1 MKKKLTTPKK
11 ILLTI
16 LVLLIIVT
24 SSSIFAFNHF
34 SSKVE
39 RIEID
44 RSAVTETGKEPAKE
58 DEDIIS
64 IALLGTD
71 FSKNEKYGN
80 LYGASDSTM
89 ILGID
94 TKNNKLKLLSLMRDL
109 YLDLPDGTGNKQNLN
124 YTMAYGGPEL
134 ILKTINYNFNLTVD
148 KFINVSL
155 NTLPTIIDK
164 LDGIELNIKSNE
176 LNYINSYIDN
186 IDKNNGTSTKKV
198 TTAGLQTLN
207 GTQATAYCRVRYTEG
222 GDFKRTERQ
231 REVLTTLFEKFKTA
245 SITDLATM
253 MNDILPLVSTNL
265 TNTEIT
271 SIISKVLSMGV
282 PTIEQSRFPLDGKSE
297 MISTDMLHLTT
308 DIDEATKDIHNF
320 LYSLN

>member
-64 IALLGTD
+64 IALFGTD

-89 ILGID
+89 VLGID

-176 LNYINSYIDN
+176 LNYINYYIDN
-186 IDKNNGTSTKKV
+186 IDKENGTSTKKV

-271 SIISKVLSMGV
+271 SIISKVLSMGA

>member
-16 LVLLIIVT
+16 LVLLIIIT

-64 IALLGTD
+64 IALFGTD

-89 ILGID
+89 ILGIN

-176 LNYINSYIDN
+176 LNYINYYIDN
-186 IDKNNGTSTKKV
+186 IDKENGTSTKKV

-271 SIISKVLSMGV
+271 SIISKVLSMGA

-308 DIDEATKDIHNF
+308 DMEETTKDIHNF
-320 LYSLN
+320 LYYLD

>member
-176 LNYINSYIDN
+176 LNYINYYIDN
-186 IDKNNGTSTKKV
+186 IDKENGTSTKKV

-271 SIISKVLSMGV
+271 SIISKVLSMGT

>member
-89 ILGID
+89 VLGID

-271 SIISKVLSMGV
+271 SIISKVLSMGA

-297 MISTDMLHLTT
+297 MISTNMLHLTT
-308 DIDEATKDIHNF
+308 DIDETTKDIHNF

>member
-64 IALLGTD
+64 IALFGTD
-71 FSKNEKYGN
+71 FSKNEKYAN

-89 ILGID
+89 VLGID

-176 LNYINSYIDN
+176 LNYINYYIDN
-186 IDKNNGTSTKKV
+186 IDKENGTSTKKV

-271 SIISKVLSMGV
+271 SIISKVLSMGT

>member
-64 IALLGTD
+64 IALFGTD

-271 SIISKVLSMGV
+271 SIISKVLSMGT

>member
-1 MKKKLTTPKK
+1 MKKKLTTQKK

-39 RIEID
+39 RIEIN
-44 RSAVTETGKEPAKE
+44 RSAVIETGKEPAKE

-64 IALLGTD
+64 IALFGTD

-176 LNYINSYIDN
+176 LNYINYYIDN
-186 IDKNNGTSTKKV
+186 IDKENGTSTKKL

-231 REVLTTLFEKFKTA
+231 RDVLTTLFEKFKTA

-308 DIDEATKDIHNF
+308 DMEETTKDIHNF
-320 LYSLN
+320 LYYLD

>member
-1 MKKKLTTPKK
+1 M
-11 ILLTI
+11 
-16 LVLLIIVT
+16 LIIVT

>member
-1 MKKKLTTPKK
+1 M
-11 ILLTI
+11 
-16 LVLLIIVT
+16 LIIVT

-89 ILGID
+89 VLGID

-176 LNYINSYIDN
+176 LNYINYYIDN
-186 IDKNNGTSTKKV
+186 IDKENGTSTKKV

-271 SIISKVLSMGV
+271 SIISKVLSMGT